1 MGNYD
6 AYPLVA
12 CHQLKGRTEQPLARP
27 LLFLGRAA

>member
-1 MGNYD
+1 MSNNVI
-6 AYPLVA
+6 YPLVA